1 MDESQLETSRSNV
14 KMKTF
19 KVVKQENETKEEAEK
34 RTKKEIL
41 LWKEAQEKTTGRIY
55 SDIGHMDSLFYCGYT
70 RAGEL
75 AVESVLEAGRYYK
88 LNIDLTAGYMM
99 GSDWASTH

>member
-41 LWKEAQEKTTGRIY
+41 MSRVGDV
-55 SDIGHMDSLFYCGYT
+55 S
-70 RAGEL
+70 
-75 AVESVLEAGRYYK
+75 
-88 LNIDLTAGYMM
+88 
-99 GSDWASTH
+99 

>member
-1 MDESQLETSRSNV
+1 
-14 KMKTF
+14 
-19 KVVKQENETKEEAEK
+19 
-34 RTKKEIL
+34 
-41 LWKEAQEKTTGRIY
+41 
-55 SDIGHMDSLFYCGYT
+55 MDSLFYCGYT

-99 GSDWASTH
+99 GSSWSSCH

>member
-19 KVVKQENETKEEAEK
+19 KVVKQENETEEEAEK

-41 LWKEAQEKTTGRIY
+41 IWKETQEKTTGKIY
-55 SDIGHMDSLFYCGYT
+55 SDIGHMDGLFYCGT
-70 RAGEL
+70 QEQGNLR
-75 AVESVLEAGRYYK
+75 
-88 LNIDLTAGYMM
+88 LNLF
-99 GSDWASTH
+99 